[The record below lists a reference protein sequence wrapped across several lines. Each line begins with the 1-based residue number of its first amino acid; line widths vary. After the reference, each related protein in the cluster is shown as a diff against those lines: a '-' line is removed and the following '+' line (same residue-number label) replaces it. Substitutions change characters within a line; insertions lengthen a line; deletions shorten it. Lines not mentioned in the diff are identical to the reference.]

1 VCRSNPKTWRPAA
14 PYYNSRLLRSRI
26 EDISGNSVFYK
37 DETGAIFH
45 TYSNYSRGGEDFMG
59 IYRILEATPKGRN
72 EHGPHFSLTD
82 WARPHNM
89 YGKGGEVA
97 ANGRYTPPVSCC
109 M

>member
-1 VCRSNPKTWRPAA
+1 MRER
-14 PYYNSRLLRSRI
+14 NSP
-26 EDISGNSVFYK
+26 DISGNSVFFK
-37 DETGAIFH
+37 DEAGDVFH
-45 TYSNYSRGGEDFMG
+45 TYSNYSRGGEDFMAV
-59 IYRILEATPKGRN
+59 YRILEATPHGRN

-97 ANGRYTPPVSCC
+97 PNGRYTPPVSCC